1 MKASACLFYLINNLH
16 SVNTNMSLEGAS
28 SINLP
33 RHIYI
38 TCFGF
43 SPDIPGNSSGRH
55 FKGHISSRE
64 QGLISVA
71 HKLKPHLLTSPMY
84 GKFTIFTYFSIQLE
98 KGHPFEESA
107 KWSTVGMKLD
117 SCQIVLKI
125 LYLLLLCERSTRNSF
140 RQSFQTLSQNE
151 AGHCARNFKLLRLLI
166 WKWGNSFYQA
176 LGVQHN
182 LNFLN
187 MHIGSP
193 ILSC

>member
-1 MKASACLFYLINNLH
+1 MGGNLK
-16 SVNTNMSLEGAS
+16 VWVFKFRGKIFGGNTTV
-28 SINLP
+28 
-33 RHIYI
+33 YI
-38 TCFGF
+38 
-43 SPDIPGNSSGRH
+43 SSGETNTVYR
-55 FKGHISSRE
+55 RE